1 LLQQRSRKNQPNLT
15 CLSQESDKLIMPK
28 PEKTTA
34 QKKNAYRIRVR
45 IDQIIFREF
54 LIQQDGE
61 VLTGTA
67 VGSFDRP
74 LLSALSNIAT
84 TAIMKDPRLNV
95 VLRKG

>member
-1 LLQQRSRKNQPNLT
+1 
-15 CLSQESDKLIMPK
+15 MPK

-45 IDQIIFREF
+45 IDQAIFRE
-54 LIQQDGE
+54 LITEQCGE
-61 VLTGTA
+61 RLRGTA
-67 VGSFDRP
+67 IGNFNRP

>member
-1 LLQQRSRKNQPNLT
+1 MTQ
-15 CLSQESDKLIMPK
+15 
-28 PEKTTA
+28 EKTTA

-45 IDQIIFREF
+45 IDQMIFRE
-54 LIQQDGE
+54 LITEQGGE
-61 VLTGTA
+61 VLRGTV

-74 LLSALSNIAT
+74 LLSALAHIAT

>member
-1 LLQQRSRKNQPNLT
+1 
-15 CLSQESDKLIMPK
+15 MPK

-45 IDQIIFREF
+45 IDQMIFRE
-54 LIQQDGE
+54 LIIEQGGE
-61 VLTGTA
+61 VLKGTV

-84 TAIMKDPRLNV
+84 TAIMKDPGLNV
-95 VLRKG
+95 ILRKG